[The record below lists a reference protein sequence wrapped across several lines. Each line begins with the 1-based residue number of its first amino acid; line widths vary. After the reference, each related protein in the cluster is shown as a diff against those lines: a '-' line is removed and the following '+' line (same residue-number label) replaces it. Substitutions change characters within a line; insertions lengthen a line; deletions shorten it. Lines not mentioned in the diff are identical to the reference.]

1 MASDLITVVLIGHP
15 DPEAAEKLR
24 LDGMPPTV
32 ADSFSVT
39 AIDDDRDISSVLA
52 DEMAHVIFS
61 FGSIDSLPVLNAAP
75 IEIRRR
81 WTHFEGYDIGFHE
94 LALRA
99 LNGFVDVATTDR
111 FPELPLVSVFTPAY
125 MSGDRIQRAYESLCA
140 QTYANWEWVV
150 YDDSPDDET
159 FKTVSAISG
168 RDPRVHVFRSDAPCG
183 RIGEVKRRCCGLAR
197 GSILVELDHDDELT
211 PNCLADV
218 VAAFDA
224 FPEAGFA
231 YTDCAEIY
239 ENGVNGSYGETYAFG
254 FGSYRVENYRGHDY
268 MVTNYPE
275 INAKT
280 VRHIVGMPN
289 HVRAWRTS
297 AYIAAG
303 GHSTEV
309 HVADDYELLIRTFL
323 TTRMVHIRTFGY
335 IQYLSTEGSNTQ
347 RIRNREIQR
356 LVNAFVTKY
365 EPEIHARFEELDVK
379 DFIHVGNGLDWNAV
393 VPESGRTANLDFP

>member
-1 MASDLITVVLIGHP
+1 MASDLISVVLIGHADP
-15 DPEAAEKLR
+15 DAAEKLR
-24 LDGMPPTV
+24 LDGMAPTI
-32 ADSFSVT
+32 ADTFSVV
-39 AIDDDRDISSVLA
+39 AIEDDRDISTVLA
-52 DEMAHVIFS
+52 NEMAHVIFT
-61 FGSIDSLPVLNAAP
+61 FGDIDSYPVLNAAP

-81 WTHFEGYDIGFHE
+81 WTHFDNRDTELNE

-99 LNGFVDVATTDR
+99 LNGFIDVATNDR

-125 MSGDRIQRAYESLCA
+125 MSGDRIERAYVSLCA
-140 QTYANWEWVV
+140 QTYRNWEWIV

-159 FKTVSAISG
+159 FKTVSEISG
-168 RDPRVHVFRSDAPCG
+168 RDPRVHLFRSDVNCG

-211 PNCLADV
+211 ENCLTDV
-218 VAAFDA
+218 VAAFEA

-239 ENGVNGSYGETYAFG
+239 ENGVNGTYGETYAFG
-254 FGSYRVENYRGHDY
+254 FGSYRVEKYRGHGY

-297 AYIAAG
+297 AYHDAG
-303 GHSTEV
+303 GYNSEV
-309 HVADDYELLIRTFL
+309 HVADDYELLLRTFL
-323 TTRMVHIRTFGY
+323 TTRMVHIKRFGY
-335 IQYLSTEGSNTQ
+335 VQYLSTEGSNTQ
-347 RIRNREIQR
+347 RLRNREIQR
-356 LVNAFVTKY
+356 LVHAFAAKY
-365 EPEIHARFEELDVK
+365 EPQIHARFEELGIN
-379 DFIHVGNGLDWNAV
+379 DFIYTASGLNWDAE
-393 VPESGRTANLDFP
+393 VPDSGRAANLNFP